1 MQLRSITNKY
11 IKIVKS
17 FVKKTEIFSCVSQK
31 IASLKAHVC
40 CKIKR
45 PIAFYKNCAHGKQKK

>member
-1 MQLRSITNKY
+1 M
-11 IKIVKS
+11 
-17 FVKKTEIFSCVSQK
+17 KKTEIFSCVSQN

-45 PIAFYKNCAHGKQKK
+45 PIAFYKNCAYGEQKK